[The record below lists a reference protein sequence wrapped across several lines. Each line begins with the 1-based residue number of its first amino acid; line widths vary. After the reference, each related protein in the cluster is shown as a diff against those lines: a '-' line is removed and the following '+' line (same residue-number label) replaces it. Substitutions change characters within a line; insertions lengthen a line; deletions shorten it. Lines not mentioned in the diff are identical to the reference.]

1 VSSSLQLVHTLDDIQ
16 PQDVEIHGGK
26 ATNLAKL
33 AQLGFLV
40 PRSLSISSDAF
51 TQMVESN
58 QKLAI
63 MLEKADNS
71 DDFEELLEISV
82 NLQEVVEN
90 YNIPEDLKSEI
101 VQSFNHLQK
110 STENSEFGFAV
121 RSSATIEDRSDISF
135 AGQAESYL
143 CVMNET
149 SILES
154 VKKVWQ
160 SAYSERAVIYLKTK
174 GIPLKQVKMAVVVQE
189 MMPVNISG
197 VMFTAN
203 VVNNSTD
210 EMLINATWGLGDSLV
225 SGKIVPDTYILTK
238 NPLSVIQR
246 NLGEKEFT
254 SKLEMNQ
261 PTLVTT
267 PEHKQSEYTLDDQTL
282 FDIAEVG
289 MKIEEGMESPQ
300 DIEWCIG
307 PDGGLVI
314 LQSRPITTLS
324 VPSSHEVKS
333 QE

>member
-1 VSSSLQLVHTLDDIQ
+1 MQLIYLIEDIQ
-16 PQDVEIHGGK
+16 PHDVEIHGGK

-33 AQLGFLV
+33 ARLGFLV
-40 PRSLSISSDAF
+40 PRSLSISSKAF
-51 TQMVESN
+51 AQMIENN
-58 QKLAI
+58 QNFAD

-71 DDFEELLEISV
+71 DDFEELLKISA
-82 NLQEVVEN
+82 NLQNEIKSHK
-90 YNIPEDLKSEI
+90 IPDELVSEI
-101 VQSFNHLQK
+101 
-110 STENSEFGFAV
+110 TECFDRFLKTSKNAAFGFAV

-143 CVMNET
+143 CLMDV
-149 SILES
+149 SDILES

-160 SAYSERAVIYLKTK
+160 SAFSERAVIYLKTK
-174 GIPLKQVKMAVVVQE
+174 DIPLKQVKMAVVVQE

-238 NPLSVIQR
+238 NPLRVIEK
-246 NLGEKEFT
+246 NLGEKKFT
-254 SKLEMNQ
+254 SQFERNQ
-261 PTLVTT
+261 PTLVAT
-267 PEHKQSEYTLDDQTL
+267 PEHKRTEHTLDDQTL
-282 FDIAEVG
+282 FDIAEIG
-289 MKIEEGMESPQ
+289 MKIESGMESPQ
-300 DIEWCIG
+300 DIEWCIR

-314 LQSRPITTLS
+314 LQSRPITTLN
-324 VPSSHEVKS
+324 VPSSHEARS

>member
-1 VSSSLQLVHTLDDIQ
+1 MQFVHSLEDIQ
-16 PQDVEIHGGK
+16 PQDVESHGGK
-26 ATNLAKL
+26 ATNLARL

-40 PRSLSISSDAF
+40 PRSLSISSNAF
-51 TQMVESN
+51 VQMVESS
-58 QKLAI
+58 QELTGL
-63 MLEKADNS
+63 LEKADKS

-82 NLQEVVEN
+82 SLQKVVED
-90 YNIPEDLKSEI
+90 YKIPENLEYEI
-101 VQSFNHLQK
+101 SQSFSDLQK
-110 STENSEFGFAV
+110 TTGNNEFGFAV
-121 RSSATIEDRSDISF
+121 RSSATIEDRTDISF

-143 CVMNET
+143 CVMNEID
-149 SILES
+149 ILGS
-154 VKKVWQ
+154 VRKVWQ
-160 SAYSERAVIYLKTK
+160 SAFSERAVIYLKTK
-174 GIPLKQVKMAVVVQE
+174 EIPLKQVKMAVVVQE

-238 NPLSVIQR
+238 NPLSVIER

-254 SKLEMNQ
+254 SLLEKNQ
-261 PTLVTT
+261 PVLVST

-282 FDIAEVG
+282 FDIAEIG
-289 MKIEEGMESPQ
+289 MKIESCMESPQ
-300 DIEWCIG
+300 DIEWCIR

-314 LQSRPITTLS
+314 LQSRPITTLN